1 MTSVIQVSISFDSLI
16 IAIKSLNLSQK
27 RELLE
32 ILEDETFEAEEELE
46 EDPKILAEIEEA
58 RQAYQRGDYQTIQ
71 DYIATQSEKTT

>member
-1 MTSVIQVSISFDSLI
+1 MTSAIQVSISFESLI
-16 IAIKSLNLSQK
+16 TAIKSLDSSQK

-32 ILEDETFEAEEELE
+32 ILEDEIFEAEEELE